1 LQKGNGR
8 DEHGRVIHRT
18 RRMPPSLPA
27 RRGMLAPWFRRRIV
41 ADGDRPAPP
50 GPEHAPAIPG
60 DVEPVAPD
68 TAGAE
73 VKQPAD
79 RSVAVAR
86 ATFGQRV
93 F

>member
-1 LQKGNGR
+1 
-8 DEHGRVIHRT
+8 
-18 RRMPPSLPA
+18 
-27 RRGMLAPWFRRRIV
+27 MLAPWFRRRIV

-60 DVEPVAPD
+60 DVEPEAPD
-68 TAGAE
+68 TDGAE

-79 RSVAVAR
+79 GSVAVAR
-86 ATFGQRV
+86 AAFGQRV